1 MERIFDTR
9 SRLLTL
15 VFVIAAAVLGT
26 ALASQYVG
34 GLEPCKLCYW
44 QRNPYYIAVPLLAV
58 SLIFLSGNEKLMKV
72 IAWLVAAI
80 FLVGFG
86 IAVYHVGVEQEW
98 WPGPASCSSSSSLG
112 DSLDQQIENL
122 FNKPR
127 VDCSKPAWTL
137 FGISMAGLNG
147 IVSVFLVA
155 GSVKA
160 ALSKQ

>member
-15 VFVIAAAVLGT
+15 VFVISAAVIST

-58 SLIFLSGNEKLMKV
+58 SLIFLRSHETLMKL
-72 IAWLVAAI
+72 IAWFVGAI
-80 FLVGFG
+80 FLVGFA
-86 IAVYHVGVEQEW
+86 IAAYHVGVEQGW
-98 WPGPASCSSSSSLG
+98 WPGPASCSNSSSLG
-112 DSLDQQIENL
+112 GSLDQQIENL

-127 VDCSKPAWTL
+127 VDCSKPAWTFL
-137 FGISMAGLNG
+137 GISMAGLNG

-160 ALSKQ
+160 ALSD